1 MFNFAFRPS
10 LVCIVRRARVVSDCK
25 DTLKLI
31 IENFLHSFFSQKN
44 NKLAVSLCC
53 VTLAWVQKL

>member
-1 MFNFAFRPS
+1 MFTFAFRPS

-31 IENFLHSFFSQKN
+31 IENFFTLFFSQKN
-44 NKLAVSLCC
+44 NNLAVSLCC